1 MFSPMNRA
9 TLDEKRK
16 NVGFD
21 NEVNSYIMI
30 NKDQKEIKKLII
42 LKHSIIILPIK
53 YKSIFDLKWLRKEIF
68 SFLKEYP
75 NFLWKVK

>member
-1 MFSPMNRA
+1 
-9 TLDEKRK
+9 
-16 NVGFD
+16 
-21 NEVNSYIMI
+21 MI